1 MKDPRKLK
9 KWGAWYNYVLDCID
23 ESSNAT
29 DLNITFEDDESRIK
43 FFLDW
48 FDKEYN
54 YENNKRLYPSLRMR
68 ISSYLQGLPGCI
80 NTHYLNHDIIRLSK
94 EFEGYKSKAKEAYFC
109 NKWFD
114 ILSVCILQLAH
125 RYGINT
131 FKYQ

>member
-9 KWGAWYNYVLDCID
+9 VWGPWYNYVLDCID

-29 DLNITFEDDESRIK
+29 DLNITFEDDKSRIK

-54 YENNKRLYPSLRMR
+54 YENNKRIYPSLRMR
-68 ISSYLQGLPGCI
+68 ISLYLQGLPGCI
-80 NTHYLNHDIIRLSK
+80 NTHCYYHDIIRLSK

-114 ILSVCILQLAH
+114 ILATCILQLAH

-131 FKYQ
+131 LKYQ